1 MTYQENHEEKYKRHS
16 SSQAISLAM
25 EGRWKEAVEVNKS
38 LIKRTPNDAD
48 AYNRLGKAY
57 MEIGQYKEAREAY
70 EKALALDR
78 YSTIAQKNLQRLDQL
93 DEIGDQPE
101 EIKEKASPKLFV
113 EEIGKAG
120 VVSLYQ
126 VAPKNVLVKVSAG
139 DRVNLRTQD
148 SVLRIETMSGEYLGL
163 VPAKYSQ
170 RLIKLM
176 SGGNNYAAAV
186 VSTSD
191 DNINVIIRETYQDP
205 SQLGKVSFPG
215 RRLEE
220 IQPYGG
226 DRLFKSEMEE
236 EIEPAAFEEESAE
249 STEEIIE
256 DIDESKEWGQEE

>member
-1 MTYQENHEEKYKRHS
+1 MTYQENHKEKYKRNS

-25 EGRWKEAVEVNKS
+25 EGRWKEAIEVNKS
-38 LIKRTPNDAD
+38 LIKHAPKDVD
-48 AYNRLGKAY
+48 AYNRLGKAC
-57 MEIGQYKEAREAY
+57 MELGQYQEARESY
-70 EKALALDR
+70 EKALELDR

-93 DEIGDQPE
+93 DEIGGE
-101 EIKEKASPKLFV
+101 SVEIKEKATPQLFV

-126 VAPKNVLVKVSAG
+126 VAPKNVLVRVAAG

-148 SVLRIETMSGEYLGL
+148 SVLRVETMKGEYLGL

-170 RLIKLM
+170 RLIKLIN
-176 SGGNNYAAAV
+176 GGNKYAAAV

-191 DNINVIIRETYQDP
+191 DNINVIIREVYQDP

-226 DRLFKSEMEE
+226 DRLFKSDMEE
-236 EIEPAAFEEESAE
+236 EIESAAFEEESVGK
-249 STEEIIE
+249 TEEVVE
-256 DIDESKEWGQEE
+256 EVEESKDWEQEE